1 MAVASIRVVPAVLQ
15 RAGSDTIIPAIRFV
29 DPDVKDQ
36 AGAEFFSVSVEH
48 LEGLLAGIHRA
59 AADASARAEQLRTA
73 SPEDLALLKTP
84 SGGQA

>member
-1 MAVASIRVVPAVLQ
+1 MAATIRVVPAVLQ
-15 RAGSDTIIPAIRFV
+15 RAGSDKIIPTIRFV
-29 DPDVKDQ
+29 DPDVQDK
-36 AGAEFFSVSVEH
+36 AGAEFFSVSVEN

-73 SPEDLALLKTP
+73 TPDELALLKAP